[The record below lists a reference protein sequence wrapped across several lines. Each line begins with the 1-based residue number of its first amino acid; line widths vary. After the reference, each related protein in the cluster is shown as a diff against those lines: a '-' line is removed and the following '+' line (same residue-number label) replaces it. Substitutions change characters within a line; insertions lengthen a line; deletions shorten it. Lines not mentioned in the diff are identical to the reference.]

1 MFIAGTTINRRP
13 VGVLL
18 GESSLPN
25 RNPLSRPADCVL
37 LRQSSDANAQSDCS
51 AIVSAAVT
59 SDEGIIRHG

>member
-1 MFIAGTTINRRP
+1 MFIAGTTFNRRS

-25 RNPLSRPADCVL
+25 RNSLTRPADCVL

-51 AIVSAAVT
+51 AMVSASVT
-59 SDEGIIRHG
+59 SDEGIIHHG